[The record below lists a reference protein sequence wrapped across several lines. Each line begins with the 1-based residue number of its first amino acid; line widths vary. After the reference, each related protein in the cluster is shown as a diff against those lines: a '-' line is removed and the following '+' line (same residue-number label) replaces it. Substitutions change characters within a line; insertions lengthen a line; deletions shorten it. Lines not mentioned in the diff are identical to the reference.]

1 VKPVN
6 RANQNKGGIIV
17 NEKKMGSSGPWGV
30 TAFAT
35 TSFMLGVYNA
45 GLLHGGGMPVVLDM
59 ALIFGG
65 LMQVICGVLEIVG
78 GNTFVGS
85 VFGTFGPL
93 WITFAAFQLWFAP
106 MVPKA
111 DIPSAVALFLTVFAV
126 PTFYFLI
133 AALKTDWVLV
143 IVVLLILIT
152 LVLMA
157 LSAGL
162 GNPGLN
168 VVAGWLT
175 MIFAVGAWYHAAAQL
190 LAATWGKE
198 VLPVGR
204 IVK

>member
-1 VKPVN
+1 MSERKLGN
-6 RANQNKGGIIV
+6 
-17 NEKKMGSSGPWGV
+17 SGPWGV

-35 TSFMLGVYNA
+35 TSFMLGIYNA
-45 GLLHGGGMPVVLDM
+45 GLLHAGGMPVVLDM

-65 LMQVICGVLEIVG
+65 LMQVICGILEIIG

-106 MVPKA
+106 MIPKA
-111 DIPSAVALFLTVFAV
+111 DLPSAVALFLSAFAV
-126 PTFYFLI
+126 PTFYFLL
-133 AALKTDWVLV
+133 AALKTDWVLIIV
-143 IVVLLILIT
+143 ILLILIT
-152 LVLMA
+152 LILMA
-157 LSAGL
+157 LASGL

-190 LAATWGKE
+190 LTSTWGKE

-204 IVK
+204 INK

>member
-1 VKPVN
+1 MS
-6 RANQNKGGIIV
+6 
-17 NEKKMGSSGPWGV
+17 EKKLGSSGPWGV

-35 TSFMLGVYNA
+35 TSFVLGIYNA
-45 GLLHGGGMPVVLDM
+45 GLLHSGGVPLVLDM

-65 LMQVICGVLEIVG
+65 LMQVICGILEIVG

-106 MVPKA
+106 MIPKA
-111 DIPSAVALFLTVFAV
+111 DVPSAVALFLAVFAV

-133 AALKTDWVLV
+133 AALKTDWVLITV
-143 IVVLLILIT
+143 IALILIT
-152 LVLMA
+152 LVIMA
-157 LSAGL
+157 FAAGL
-162 GNPGLN
+162 GIPGLD

-190 LAATWGKE
+190 LAATWGRE

-204 IVK
+204 INK